1 MTQKAYEGEGNGG
14 TVAACLFDFGG
25 VLTSPVWETFSSFC
39 RAEGLDPDSIK
50 DLFRKDP
57 GALED
62 LRKLEA
68 GQIEPEAFEKSFG
81 DRLGIADA
89 QGLIDRLF
97 ENMNP
102 EEEMLGAVGTIR
114 GAGIKTGLVSNSWR
128 TDQYDRAMLDGMFDD
143 VVISGE
149 VGMHKPNADIYLLAA
164 ERLRVAPAQCVFVDD
179 LRENCLGA
187 EAVGMQAVRHR
198 ETEGT
203 LLALQSLTGVAL
215 LGS

>member
-1 MTQKAYEGEGNGG
+1 MKQKGYEGGERGG

-25 VLTSPVWETFSSFC
+25 VLTSPVWDTFSSFC

-50 DLFRKDP
+50 QLFRKDP

-81 DRLGIADA
+81 DRLGVADA
-89 QGLIDRLF
+89 RGLIDRLF

-102 EEEMLGAVGTIR
+102 EEEMLSAVGAIKA
-114 GAGIKTGLVSNSWR
+114 AGIKTGLVSNSWR

-149 VGMHKPNADIYLLAA
+149 VGMHKPNPDIYLLAA
-164 ERLRVAPAQCVFVDD
+164 ERLEVDPARCVFVDD
-179 LRENCLGA
+179 LRENCHGA

-203 LLALQSLTGVAL
+203 LLALQSLTGVSL
-215 LGS
+215 LDS